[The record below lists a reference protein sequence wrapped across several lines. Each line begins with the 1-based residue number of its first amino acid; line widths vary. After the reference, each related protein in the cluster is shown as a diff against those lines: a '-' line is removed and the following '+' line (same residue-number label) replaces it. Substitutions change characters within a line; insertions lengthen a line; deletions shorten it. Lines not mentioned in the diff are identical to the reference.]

1 MITRRPLRL
10 ILPILLAA
18 AGPALAQEVPVAAQK
33 DLWCGTAFELMTRD
47 VATKDGKA
55 PAAAAPFIEGSQ
67 MLIKRALPIYL
78 ESGYSDTALANLRAR
93 LEADVAR
100 AIDGKG
106 NGESAPYSFQDCS
119 ALIGL

>member
-1 MITRRPLRL
+1 MNTRFAVSFVAVSLLLVAPLR
-10 ILPILLAA
+10 
-18 AGPALAQEVPVAAQK
+18 AQEVPLAAQK

-47 VATKDGKA
+47 AGVGQDGKPP
-55 PAAAAPFIEGSQ
+55 PAAAPYIEGSQ

-78 ESGYSDTALANLRAR
+78 ESGYSDDALATLRAR

-106 NGESAPYSFQDCS
+106 ESQGAPYSFQDCS